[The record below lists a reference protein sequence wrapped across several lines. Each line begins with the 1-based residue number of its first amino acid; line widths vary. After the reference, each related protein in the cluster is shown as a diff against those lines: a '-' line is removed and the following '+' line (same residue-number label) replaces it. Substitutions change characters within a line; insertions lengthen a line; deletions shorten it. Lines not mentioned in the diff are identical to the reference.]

1 MSKAPVIG
9 IDLGTFNSCVAV
21 FQNGKVDIIP
31 NEFGERTTPSYV
43 SFVNNEIMIGNAAK
57 NRVNSNPTN
66 TIYSTK
72 RIIGR
77 KFSDNKLQEDL
88 FLWPFK
94 IIKDLYSERPKYQ
107 ITYQNQEKQ
116 LYAEE
121 IIVRIFQKMKN
132 SASAFLGKEVRDAVV
147 TVPNYFNDLQRKCIK
162 DAVTI
167 SGLNVLRTVNETSAA
182 ALAYGFNNKNKNDQ
196 NLLIFELGGGNLNV
210 SVVSTEDGLYEVKS
224 LNGNI
229 IKNILLSLDNLLLPI

>member
-182 ALAYGFNNKNKNDQ
+182 ALAYGFNNKNKNEQ
-196 NLLIFELGGGNLNV
+196 NLLIFDLGGGNLNV
-210 SVVSTEDGLYEVKS
+210 SIVSIEGGLYEVKS
-224 LNGNI
+224 LNGNR
-229 IKNILLSLDNLLLPI
+229 